1 MFETLKS
8 MGKHFVVYGLGRILG
23 RLVGFI
29 MLPIYL
35 HHLTVEEYGSL
46 DLLDLTTY
54 IVSMFMAGGISHAVM
69 RFYYDT
75 RDPAEQKLI
84 VSTAMISIWTLC
96 LFFLVWLLLFANEIS
111 MIVFESNELAPL
123 FRLIFITTVISLTN
137 EVPLSFIRAQQKS
150 TLFTIISITQLVIG
164 LSLNILFIVGFGW
177 GIKGII
183 LSGLT
188 ASLAAGL
195 FLGIYSFRYSG
206 FGFSVFRAKQMFR
219 YGLPMIP
226 AGIGYFLLNY
236 ADRFILQRFT
246 DLTQVGLYALA
257 YKFGMLVS
265 PLVTEPFLS
274 IYRPM
279 MFEMAQRDRREA
291 KELVA
296 VVLTYLIFL
305 TMFMVLGIS
314 VLIKDG
320 LVIIGDT
327 EFHSAYKVVP
337 LIGLAYILMGAYM
350 VVQIGILIEKKTK
363 YLAHIVLTTAALNLT
378 MNYFLIPL
386 YGAWGAAIAT
396 VGSYLALFLI
406 NWRISTRL
414 FPIEIEWIRV
424 FKIVVVAMGLYF
436 VCQYVT
442 IEEVYLSLAVKFL
455 IALSFPI
462 ILYLFRFYTSS
473 ELNKAREILVK
484 YLGRIR
490 K

>member
-23 RLVGFI
+23 RMVGFI

-54 IVSMFMAGGISHAVM
+54 IVGMFMAGGISHAVM

-75 RDPAEQKLI
+75 EDPAEQKLI

-96 LFFLVWLLLFANEIS
+96 IFFLVWLLLFANEIS
-111 MIVFESNELAPL
+111 MFIFESNEFASL
-123 FRLIFITTVISLTN
+123 FKLIFISTVIALTN

-150 TLFTIISITQLVIG
+150 TLFTIISLTQLVIG

-177 GIKGII
+177 GIEGII
-183 LSGLT
+183 ISGLT
-188 ASLAAGL
+188 ASSVAGL
-195 FLGIYSFRYSG
+195 FLGVYSFRYSG
-206 FGFSVFRAKQMFR
+206 FGFSIFRAKQMFR
-219 YGLPMIP
+219 YGLPLIP
-226 AGIGYFLLNY
+226 AGVGYFLLNY
-236 ADRFILQRFT
+236 ADRLFLQRFT

-265 PLVTEPFLS
+265 PSVTEPFLS

-279 MFEMAQRDRREA
+279 MFEIAQRDRQEA
-291 KELVA
+291 KLFVA
-296 VVLTYLIFL
+296 VVLTYMIFL

-320 LVIIGDT
+320 LVIIGST

-337 LIGLAYILMGAYM
+337 LIGTAYVLMGAYM

-363 YLAHIVLTTAALNLT
+363 YLAYMVLTTASLNLI
-378 MNYFLIPL
+378 MNYFLVPL

-396 VGSYLALFLI
+396 VGSFFALFLM
-406 NWRISTRL
+406 NWRISNRL
-414 FPIEIEWIRV
+414 FSIRIEWVRL
-424 FKIVVVAMGLYF
+424 FKIVVVATGLYF
-436 VCQYVT
+436 ICYYVT
-442 IEEVYLSLAVKFL
+442 IEEIYMSLAVKFL
-455 IALSFPI
+455 IALSFP
-462 ILYLFRFYTSS
+462 LVLFVFRFYTPV
-473 ELNKAREILVK
+473 ELSKAREILGK
-484 YLGRIR
+484 YVARI
-490 K
+490 KE